1 MSLRVGIGYD
11 IHARVEGRPLVIGG
25 LKFPT
30 SWGLAGHSDADVL
43 CHAIAD
49 ALLGAVALG
58 DIGQHFPPG
67 EPRWKDASS
76 IEILR
81 MIRAMLDGRGATIV
95 NVDATVVALEPQLS
109 PHRQAMCARI
119 AQGLRIGNDR
129 VSVKATTNEGLDALG
144 RGEGIAAWA
153 TAMLDVRD

>member
-67 EPRWKDASS
+67 EPRWKDVSS
-76 IEILR
+76 LDLLR
-81 MIRAMLDGRGATIV
+81 HIRGLIAERGGRIV
-95 NVDATVVALEPQLS
+95 NVDATVVAEEPTLG
-109 PHRQAMCARI
+109 PARAEMCARL
-119 AQGLRIGNDR
+119 AEALGVEASR
-129 VSVKATTNEGLDALG
+129 VSVKATTNEGIGTIG

-153 TAMLDVRD
+153 AAMVEAP